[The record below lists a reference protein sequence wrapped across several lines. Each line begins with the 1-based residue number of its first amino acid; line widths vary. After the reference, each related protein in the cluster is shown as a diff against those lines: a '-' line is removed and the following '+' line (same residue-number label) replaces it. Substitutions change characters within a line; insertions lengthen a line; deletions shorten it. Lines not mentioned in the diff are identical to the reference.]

1 MLTDRIAESIIIT
14 LSSGWLLEY
23 VEMSTLA
30 RDFEQ
35 VIISEREKV
44 EERSDENVKK
54 LMNLRT
60 SNLLTI

>member
-1 MLTDRIAESIIIT
+1 MLTVRIAESIIIT